1 MIRILK
7 YQSYFVTKLLHII
20 VFIVDILTI
29 YIDMTARRAKQAV
42 EKLRQS
48 RFTGTGMSDDSDELT
63 LFNFQINIFE
73 SLNLIR
79 SALTVTVIYFI
90 KYNG

>member
-1 MIRILK
+1 
-7 YQSYFVTKLLHII
+7 
-20 VFIVDILTI
+20 
-29 YIDMTARRAKQAV
+29 
-42 EKLRQS
+42 
-48 RFTGTGMSDDSDELT
+48 MSDDSDELT

>member
-7 YQSYFVTKLLHII
+7 YQPYFVTKLLHII

-42 EKLRQS
+42 EKLRQ
-48 RFTGTGMSDDSDELT
+48 RGFTGTGMSDDSDELS

-73 SLNLIR
+73 SLNPIR